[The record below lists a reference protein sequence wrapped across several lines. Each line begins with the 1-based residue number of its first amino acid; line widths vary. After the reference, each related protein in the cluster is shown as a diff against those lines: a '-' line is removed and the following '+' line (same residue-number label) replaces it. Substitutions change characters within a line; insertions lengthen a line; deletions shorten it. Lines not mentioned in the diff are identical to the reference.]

1 MMGRGGGMKLNGGMK
16 PRMLGRGRGMK
27 PNGGMKLNAGKGKG
41 NETEWGNET
50 ECWEGEGE

>member
-27 PNGGMKLNAGKGKG
+27 PNGGMKLNDG
-41 NETEWGNET
+41 NETESE
-50 ECWEGEGE
+50 